1 MIPVWRLS
9 VEAGLEAERQLLDRV
24 HAGEEE
30 GALLFWRPSDRALVM
45 PRRLSRLPGFTAADI
60 SCAALGWPIA
70 LRDTGGEPVPQSP
83 AVLNVA
89 LAYALPVED
98 DEQARIENAYLR
110 LCEPIC
116 QWLRGM
122 GLVPG
127 LGEVPG
133 AFCDGRFNVTLGRRK
148 LVGTAQRWRRRA
160 TDGRLV
166 VLVHGAIL
174 LEDQREAM
182 VEVVNRFYQGCC
194 LEQRC
199 QATSHVALEEWL
211 IPAWPETTSLVHCFE
226 VPWETWLPPSGTWRH
241 SAGLTS

>member
-1 MIPVWRLS
+1 MSQIWRVS
-9 VEAGLEAERQLLDRV
+9 VEAGLEAERQLFDRV

-30 GALLFWRPSDRALVM
+30 WGVLLWRPTDSALVM
-45 PRRLSRLPGFTAADI
+45 PRRLSRLPGFMAADI

-70 LRDTGGEPVPQSP
+70 LRDTGGEPVPQSS

-89 LAYALPVED
+89 LAYIVPLKE
-98 DEQARIENAYLR
+98 DEQSRIEAAYLR

-122 GLVPG
+122 GLLPG

-160 TDGRLV
+160 ADNRLV

-174 LEDQREAM
+174 FEDQRAAM
-182 VEVVNRFYQGCC
+182 VDVVNRFYQRCA

-199 QATSHVALEEWL
+199 RAGSHVSLDEWRAPVWQEAENL
-211 IPAWPETTSLVHCFE
+211 ADWFE
-226 VPWETWLPPSGTWRH
+226 IPWEVWLPEKG
-241 SAGLTS
+241 AGNQPAFY